1 MLKTINAFL
10 EKIFVLMLL
19 VLPTAAFA
27 WGGDDPVAKGLG
39 WFVNILLGQ
48 TGTYIA
54 TLAVIGTGVACL
66 FRLIQ
71 WVAFIWVVGG
81 VAVIFGS
88 MSIVTG
94 IKSVVS

>member
-1 MLKTINAFL
+1 MFTHVKTCLK
-10 EKIFVLMLL
+10 KILL
-19 VLPTAAFA
+19 LSLVVSPTAALA

-39 WFVNILLGQ
+39 WFVNIILGQ
-48 TGTYIA
+48 TGIYLA

-66 FRLIQ
+66 FRLVQ